1 MEQIAITK
9 EMAHKCAMAL
19 VDQHNSIPQDINHD
33 SVLIISFRSLY
44 KDLCSLGF
52 SWLIGTAHR
61 PINKQGVELF
71 PGVTE

>member
-1 MEQIAITK
+1 METINITK

-19 VDQHNSIPQDINHD
+19 VDQHNAIPQDINHD
-33 SVLIISFRSLY
+33 SVLIISVRSLY

-61 PINKQGVELF
+61 PINPRGFDLF
-71 PGVTE
+71 AE